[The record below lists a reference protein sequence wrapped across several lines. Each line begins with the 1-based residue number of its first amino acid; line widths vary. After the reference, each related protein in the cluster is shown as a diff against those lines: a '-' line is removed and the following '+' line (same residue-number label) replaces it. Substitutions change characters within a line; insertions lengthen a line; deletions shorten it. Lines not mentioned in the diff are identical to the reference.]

1 MLAAAVGLLAGC
13 SSSTPPGGASGAGGK
28 AGSGGQQSGGA
39 GGNASGTGGSSGSG
53 GSAGSGGGTGG
64 SAGTGGTTPD
74 SGAMDTRV
82 DLGGGDG
89 DAAGMG
95 GLVLPIVRGDSHVL
109 EFGPLVFEVKGAI
122 GARIT
127 SLKLEGDE
135 LLTGPVANPRFY
147 GSTLWTSPADDWVV
161 GMFDPPSIV
170 DRDPYMM
177 TVSADGAITAT
188 NAPFTVKGKRFT
200 VTKVFRADVAN
211 QAIIIDYK
219 LTNNGTT
226 APFSLSHW
234 EVTRV
239 FPDGLTFFPTG
250 TASKIDFLPQPVQL
264 KTAMGYTWWDN
275 KTHLPMKGESKAGV
289 EATGGFIAHVAPK
302 PNGDILFIKSFKD
315 VPAAMAPPGHYEI
328 ELFCN
333 DAHSY
338 VELEDHSAYIP
349 IAVGQT
355 YTQTVKWY
363 VRRLPAGDHTL
374 GSATLIAAAKG
385 VLGL

>member
-1 MLAAAVGLLAGC
+1 
-13 SSSTPPGGASGAGGK
+13 
-28 AGSGGQQSGGA
+28 
-39 GGNASGTGGSSGSG
+39 
-53 GSAGSGGGTGG
+53 
-64 SAGTGGTTPD
+64 
-74 SGAMDTRV
+74 
-82 DLGGGDG
+82 
-89 DAAGMG
+89 
-95 GLVLPIVRGDSHVL
+95 
-109 EFGPLVFEVKGAI
+109 
-122 GARIT
+122 
-127 SLKLEGDE
+127 
-135 LLTGPVANPRFY
+135 
-147 GSTLWTSPADDWVV
+147 
-161 GMFDPPSIV
+161 
-170 DRDPYMM
+170 
-177 TVSADGAITAT
+177 
-188 NAPFTVKGKRFT
+188 VKGKRFT

-219 LTNNGTT
+219 LTNSGTT
-226 APFSLSHW
+226 AAFSLSHW

-250 TASKIDFLPQPVQL
+250 TAQKIDFLPQAVQL

-302 PNGDILFIKSFKD
+302 PSGDILFIKSFKD
-315 VPAAMAPPGHYEI
+315 VPAAMAPTGHYEI

-333 DAHSY
+333 DAHTY
-338 VELEDHSAYIP
+338 VELEDHSAYLP